1 VTTAAA
7 EGCPGDQ
14 SGLVSGRRAVL
25 LAQGAGDRD
34 HSALATL
41 YEQLSGVPALSRE
54 GDRR

>member
-1 VTTAAA
+1 M
-7 EGCPGDQ
+7 D
-14 SGLVSGRRAVL
+14 VL

-54 GDRR
+54 ADRR